1 MKKRNDR
8 CGLSHMH
15 GQERVQD
22 LLADGHVAF
31 VILTRIFPNEPDS
44 PIVEIVPLIL
54 LGGWSTMPRS
64 ITTAFDV
71 TLMSQMLYFS
81 KCSLGH

>member
-8 CGLSHMH
+8 HGLSHMH

-22 LLADGHVAF
+22 LLTDANIMF
-31 VILTRIFPNEPDS
+31 VILARIFHNEPDS
-44 PIVEIVPLIL
+44 PIIEIVPLIF

-64 ITTAFDV
+64 IKTTFDV

-81 KCSLGH
+81 KCSLGS